1 MTYDPEKKEEKSVFG
16 VIVHS
21 FFVVPFLIAVFFILL
36 FTGVKILTAEKQ
48 TIYDYL
54 NDVKNGG
61 ASKRWQSAFKLAQ
74 YLSQKASVAGD
85 ERFDAEL
92 IHAFHQ
98 SKNDDDRVRQYLALA
113 MARTGKEK
121 FVDPLLSA
129 LKDEKEEN
137 VCALIYALGS
147 LKAKR
152 AVPLISTFLSHSSAK
167 IRSGAAAALGTI
179 GDPQA
184 ISFLKKALND
194 SEPNVQWGSS
204 ISLAMM
210 HDGSGREILLNLLNR
225 QYLSKFPELDPEEQN
240 DLIVLAIEGASQLN
254 DPRLQEA
261 VQKLA
266 QSDPNMNVRKLAM
279 EKIKGRDALQCVS
292 TNRDSYEFR

>member
-1 MTYDPEKKEEKSVFG
+1 MTYDPEKKDEKSIFG
-16 VIVHS
+16 VIIHS
-21 FFVVPFLIAVFFILL
+21 FFVVPFLIAVFFVLL
-36 FTGVKILTAEKQ
+36 LAAVKILTAEKQ
-48 TIYDYL
+48 TVYDYL

-61 ASKRWQSAFKLAQ
+61 ATKRWQSAFKLAQ
-74 YLSQKASVAGD
+74 YLSQKVSAPGD

-92 IHAFHQ
+92 IHAFNQ

-137 VCALIYALGS
+137 IYALVYALGS

-152 AVPLISTFLSHSSAK
+152 AAPLLSTFLNHPSAK
-167 IRSGAAAALGTI
+167 IRSGAVAALGTI

-184 ISFLKKALND
+184 INFLKKALND
-194 SEPNVQWGSS
+194 SEPNVQWGAS
-204 ISLAMM
+204 ISLSMM

-225 QYLSKFPELDPEEQN
+225 RYLSRFPELDSEEQN
-240 DLIVLAIEGASQLN
+240 DLIQLAIEGAGQLN
-254 DPRLQEA
+254 DSQLEA
-261 VQKLA
+261 AVRNLA
-266 QSDPNMNVRKLAM
+266 QLDPNMNIRKLAM
-279 EKIKGRDALQCVS
+279 ETIKK
-292 TNRDSYEFR
+292 